1 MLIVIKSD
9 TYIQKANYQFRLCI
23 VYRGSCPI
31 AYSESL
37 SCAGS
42 KCTGLHYCTLLLLEY
57 EPALLLRLF
66 LKKSKGFIY
75 ALSYKLEASLII
87 QLTLN
92 CSIRFIISCSVH
104 AILESIK
111 QVIRYESEAKKKQT
125 ISRSCIENSFVE
137 SRVLN
142 SGNNYKNNY

>member
-1 MLIVIKSD
+1 MLIVINSD

-31 AYSESL
+31 AYPERL

-57 EPALLLRLF
+57 ETALLLRLF

-75 ALSYKLEASLII
+75 ALSYKLKASLII

-104 AILESIK
+104 AILKSIK
-111 QVIRYESEAKKKQT
+111 QVIHYESEAKKKNTDYEQ
-125 ISRSCIENSFVE
+125 IIYRKFIC
-137 SRVLN
+137 
-142 SGNNYKNNY
+142 GK